1 MKRLA
6 FLFSLACML
15 SFTACAKENNPEN
28 TDLEQEENKEF
39 VATGWNGY
47 YVEEMAKA
55 YETFVETDQLPATIT
70 IEGIKYGRGKM
81 FAAGY
86 KLLLKIMAEPDTW
99 QDEEVDFNDRFSCSD
114 NVANNTIT
122 VDEISFEDYMG
133 YMKRAYEYA
142 EKGMALP
149 NYVTMQSGYVD
160 ADGSKYDVRI
170 VSLALSVGLARVF
183 HYFKEHNELPET
195 VSTWHTDYLRSTAN
209 CPIDDP
215 VVVAKMKEITEGKK
229 TDYEK
234 AEAIFYYSLDEWEWI
249 DYSNTS
255 RGAVKTIQQNGG
267 NCCDLSHA
275 VVAMARAAGLPARY
289 YHAQCK
295 YKKSG
300 STIGHVM
307 AQIYVDGKW
316 YLCDPSSSGT
326 TFGNHE
332 AWSTMETF
340 NGLYKALPF

>member
-6 FLFSLACML
+6 FLFSMVCVLL
-15 SFTACAKENNPEN
+15 FTACAKENNPEN
-28 TDLEQEENKEF
+28 TDPEQEENKEF

-47 YVEEMAKA
+47 FVEEMAKA
-55 YETFVETDQLPATIT
+55 YETFVETDKLPATIT

-122 VDEISFEDYMG
+122 VDAISFEDYMG

-195 VSTWHTDYLRSTAN
+195 VSTWHTDYLRKVSNCNINDPLVIST
-209 CPIDDP
+209 
-215 VVVAKMKEITEGKK
+215 MESITAGKT
-229 TDYEK
+229 TDRQK
-234 AEAIFYYSLDEWEWI
+234 AEAIFAYARDEWSYEG
-249 DYSNTS
+249 YSNTKY
-255 RGAVKTIQQNGG
+255 GAVQVIKGKQG
-267 NCCDLSHA
+267 NCCDMSHA
-275 VVAMARAAGLPARY
+275 IVALCRAAGIPARY
-289 YHAQCK
+289 YHAQCQ
-295 YKKSG
+295 YSSG
-300 STIGHVM
+300 NIGHVM
-307 AQIYVDGKW
+307 AQIFVDDQWFLVDATNNGN
-316 YLCDPSSSGT
+316 
-326 TFGNHE
+326 TFGKHE
-332 AWSTMETF
+332 SWKYMNTF
-340 NGLYKALPF
+340 NGLYNALPF